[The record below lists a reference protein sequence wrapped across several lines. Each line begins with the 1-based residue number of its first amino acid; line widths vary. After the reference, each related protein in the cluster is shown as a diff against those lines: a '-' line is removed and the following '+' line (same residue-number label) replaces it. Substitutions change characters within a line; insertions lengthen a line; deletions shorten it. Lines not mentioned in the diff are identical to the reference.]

1 MRLETI
7 DELLDFIDTNYEKLS
22 DKNYVD
28 LCRSTMQ
35 LYEYKKPDTKE
46 KALTRIKELNNFA
59 NSYSSVHE
67 LPLFMENRL
76 LNRL

>member
-1 MRLETI
+1 MTIQTI

-35 LYEYKKPDTKE
+35 LYEDKKPDTKE
-46 KALTRIKELNNFA
+46 KALIRIQELYEFTS
-59 NSYSSVHE
+59 SYE
-67 LPLFMENRL
+67 NLTDTPLFL
-76 LNRL
+76 LNDN